1 MRKNEQHLK
10 KELHPR
16 PSMPF
21 FESSLVFLRAKLQW
35 TSLHIKHSS
44 LPKTRNIVE
53 KEKQKTKNA
62 STRNK
67 LFICFRFW
75 QERLILEW
83 LDMFNVC
90 VCFPFQNGN
99 RTPPRRSR
107 DATRKN
113 WKVRRWIDLQ
123 AVSLYLFK
131 KRFFQRH
138 TGTIKAIQ

>member
-53 KEKQKTKNA
+53 KEKKKQKTRA
-62 STRNK
+62 LGISY
-67 LFICFRFW
+67 LFAFAFDKSGLFSSGWIC
-75 QERLILEW
+75 L
-83 LDMFNVC
+83 MYVC
-90 VCFPFQNGN
+90 VFLFKME
-99 RTPPRRSR
+99 TEPRREEAGMR
-107 DATRKN
+107 QGKTERFDA
-113 WKVRRWIDLQ
+113 
-123 AVSLYLFK
+123 
-131 KRFFQRH
+131 
-138 TGTIKAIQ
+138 G